1 MSRTLDVSHFEIS
14 ALKRDAPRNI
24 SRMSV
29 TCAIIQPDKS
39 ALNVARLLKAPFI
52 FVISLVSQFGIV
64 PNPLNAPYELHNP
77 SAADSFKHALIAAK
91 NVVLRNPHSLCVLHA
106 HEVIGPSV
114 PSEHANFE
122 MNAEA
127 SAKIPRLKFL
137 AALPCHVDISH

>member
-106 HEVIGPSV
+106 HEVIGPLFFRSNA
-114 PSEHANFE
+114 SETTKKSIKLLFKKYHIEQNVDRR
-122 MNAEA
+122 NAT
-127 SAKIPRLKFL
+127 P
-137 AALPCHVDISH
+137 